1 MKKLLSFLLL
11 SLLLSSLPEVLA
23 QSGCDLYIATDFD
36 SECLLTEYKEDTNM
50 LNMGIEDCVLAC
62 KGNTV
67 QYTAVCPN
75 GVQYFWTVSGA
86 ASYHPTSQGNSVIVN
101 WGDESTGSVSVN
113 VVTADSN
120 TCSAGLCVLLIA
132 SPTVGSS
139 TTPQAYPQGE
149 QRIIEVCLDETIIM
163 TDLSDAGQTPITG
176 YYWNTPFGNASTQ
189 NHSVIANQSGTFTI
203 THSVQNECGC
213 QATEEYTV
221 IVSER
226 AKLDLSCYG
235 TVCEGSQAT
244 YTLENPHCTKYM
256 WTIEGGSIVSNPNSS
271 TIVVDWGSPSC
282 GSGVLS
288 IDASF
293 CDCECNALTSIQIPI
308 ITNHTEIKGP
318 DTVCLGDVQI
328 YELPVWGSTSYWWQ
342 IDSGSAVSLS
352 NTDLVNQSLLT
363 FNQTGAYVLS
373 VNYEC
378 STIDCGEFSSTKTI
392 IVKDTM
398 SIFSHDS
405 ILCAGETGHYG
416 TYHNNPVTWKVYR
429 QNNQLLYST
438 TAVSLSYSFAS
449 SGNYKIVAF
458 NSNYC
463 KDAEFLVT
471 VLAAPPALSTV
482 QGPSDAC
489 PGSSILLQG
498 TPTHP
503 NYYLEWVPVC
513 STAIP
518 LLVNG
523 EEATITYSN
532 SVCDVAVYQVD
543 NEHNCRSA
551 AYIHQVAPFS
561 LAASGLPTDT
571 TVCAGTTFTMSAPYQ
586 ANVVYEWT
594 ILPANAATVE
604 VNHLANTVSIMVNHQ
619 SITPPYTATLRL
631 KRTYCTNSEDY
642 VDVTLHIE
650 DVALPTASCTT
661 PICVGDIASF
671 WVTTPVTSPSHYTW
685 QVDNTTLNGN
695 SVTHSF
701 NQAGTFPYSLY
712 YQPIAACPAVVVSGN
727 IEVVSMPVVAPY
739 IDGPYVSV
747 LEYPNATYSWTVDG
761 YPCQTVVPGHD
772 NMCAHN
778 NTDGTYC
785 CTVSFNTVSNCSA
798 SGCIEISFDSGNNN
812 CIELTGTLIDGCNE
826 PEITLDSHPNGTVTW
841 DIFPQISGNYYSG
854 DELGVTMHF
863 AYPGV
868 YSVNAGMTVGDQC
881 YQGIFPVT
889 IDCVPNF
896 ALSYNCTDHVTFTDK
911 SLYRMNGLVVSRTLT
926 IPGYAGSPITIN
938 SSTLQIPKNYFQIGV
953 PNQVT
958 LTITLSSGEVC
969 EVTKSFTIANPPS
982 ITSLNVSQNM
992 CEETPF
998 YFSAIANGISFRWDF
1013 GDQSYFNNNGVY
1025 HTYDFT
1031 YHSYKAI
1038 FTAINADGCVAKD
1051 STNITVAQN
1060 MLESGQIYAYGS
1072 AVCAGTLRQLYF
1084 VPNSF
1089 TNDYFWN
1096 NSTTPSSNTNFVD
1109 HTGDYSV
1116 LVVDNS
1122 NGCMVE
1128 KMINVGFLNT
1138 PTAKITGNTEYCF
1151 GEEVKLNGNTG
1162 SSNTYSWTVNG
1173 PSSIA
1178 PSSNPIFTC
1187 TPTQSGSYQATLVVS
1202 NQNCSASTSTTFTI
1216 HPQLPAPSIAFNG
1229 DSCIHNPPVY
1239 LLSTNGQNLLW
1250 SNGHYGTDVQYYADG
1265 FISAYYIDPTTGCP
1279 SETQYKFIEP
1289 APDYSALL
1297 TGCYEKCEDEL
1308 PFELPYYGFYPYQP
1322 SGVHWSWMYG
1332 NTLVDSA
1339 TSTHPYLKVANFGSY
1354 HLASTYANGGCTY
1367 VSPSLNISKV
1377 DICPCD
1383 SIFVNVK
1390 KDYYVENCKLYYSM
1404 TVKIRNGSSQSVFF
1418 DQCYTNSNSVVV
1430 DMASFTPIALNSGDS
1445 TFVAF
1450 KIIFTDFE
1458 SGCVTFTLY
1467 DSERKCEKTFTECFD
1482 WSKCVK
1488 MAGCDIIVWEPEFN
1502 QGLGHQNNASY
1513 FNFDVTLP
1521 SGVTDVV
1528 AVWSDPSQVVN
1539 YSYSPPSTI
1548 HGLFMHGY
1556 AQLCQMV
1563 ADEEEICINVIM
1575 CINGSY
1581 LCYDKFCL
1589 PAKKFLEKIP
1599 ENIRQLLDSTTVD
1612 NDTTRSFQSSS
1623 FFPQTDK
1630 PYLAPNPAR
1639 DEVTVMGIAPEEVA
1653 EITVLTMQ
1661 GSQVAEFHNADRFNV
1676 SRLAKAS
1683 YIVRVVTTDKQ
1694 VHYLKLV
1701 KQ

>member
-1 MKKLLSFLLL
+1 MKKLLSFLIM
-11 SLLLSSLPEVLA
+11 SLLLSGVLEVLA
-23 QSGCDLYIATDFD
+23 QSGCDLYITSDFD
-36 SECLLTEYKEDTNM
+36 SECLLTEYYKEDTNM
-50 LNMGIEDCVLAC
+50 LSMGIEDCVLAC

-86 ASYHPTSQGNSVIVN
+86 ASYHPTSQGNSIVVN
-101 WGDESTGSVSVN
+101 WGFDNTGSVSVN

-120 TCSAGLCVLLIA
+120 TCSAELCVLLIE

-139 TTPQAYPQGE
+139 TVPLAYLQGE
-149 QRIIEVCLDETIIM
+149 QRIIEVCRGETITM
-163 TDLSDAGQTPITG
+163 TDTSTAGQTPITG
-176 YYWNTPFGNASTQ
+176 YFWNTPFGNASTQ
-189 NHSVIANQSGTFTI
+189 NHSVVATQSGTFTF

-213 QATEEYTV
+213 ESTEQY
-221 IVSER
+221 IVKVTEPV
-226 AKLDLSCYG
+226 KLNLSCYG
-235 TVCEGSQAT
+235 TVCEGTQAT
-244 YTLENPHCTKYM
+244 YTLMDPPCSKYM
-256 WTIEGGSIVSNPNSS
+256 WNVEGGSIVSNPNSS

-282 GSGVLS
+282 GYGVIS

-293 CDCECNALTSIQIPI
+293 CDTECDALTSIQIPV

-342 IDSGSAVSLS
+342 IDDGNAVTLS
-352 NTDLVNQSLLT
+352 NTDLVNQALLT
-363 FNQTGAYVLS
+363 FNQTGPYVLT

-378 STIDCGEFSSTKTI
+378 STIDCGEFSSSKTI

-405 ILCAGETGHYG
+405 VLCAGETGLYG
-416 TYHNNPVTWKVYR
+416 TYHNNPVTWRVYR

-438 TAVSLSYSFAS
+438 TAVSLSYTFAS
-449 SGNYKIVAF
+449 SGNYKIVAS

-471 VLAAPPALSTV
+471 VLAPPPALSTV

-503 NYYLEWVPVC
+503 SYYLEWMPVC
-513 STAIP
+513 STATP
-518 LLVNG
+518 SFVTG
-523 EEATITYSN
+523 EEATISYGN

-543 NEHNCRSA
+543 NEYNCRST
-551 AYIHQVAPFS
+551 AYIHTVASFS
-561 LAASGLPTDT
+561 LAASGLPSDT
-571 TVCAGTTFTMSAPYQ
+571 TVCAGTTFNMSVPYQ

-604 VNHLANTVSIMVNHQ
+604 VNHLANNVNIMVNHQ

-650 DVALPTASCTT
+650 DVATPTASCTT

-671 WVTTPVTSPSHYTW
+671 WVTSPISSPSHYTW
-685 QVDNTTLNGN
+685 QVDNTTLIGN
-695 SVTHSF
+695 TVTHSF
-701 NQAGTFPYSLY
+701 NQAGNFPYSLY

-727 IEVVSMPVVAPY
+727 IEVVSAPVVAPY
-739 IDGPYVSV
+739 IDGSYVCV
-747 LEYPNATYSWTVDG
+747 LEYPNATYSWTFNGD
-761 YPCQTVVPGHD
+761 PWPSISGHD
-772 NMCAHN
+772 NMCDQSN
-778 NTDGTYC
+778 VDGIYC
-785 CTVSFNTVSNCSA
+785 CTVSFNTLSNCSA
-798 SGCIEISFDSGNNN
+798 SGCVEISHDGNN
-812 CIELTGTLIDGCNE
+812 CLDLTGTLIPGCND

-841 DIFPQISGNYYSG
+841 SVSPDISGNYHSG
-854 DELGVTMHF
+854 GDIGVTMHF
-863 AYPGV
+863 VYPGV
-868 YSVNAGMTVGDQC
+868 YSVNADMIVGNQC
-881 YQGIFPVT
+881 YQGVFPVT

-896 ALSYNCTDHVTFTDK
+896 TLSYNCTDHVTFTDK

-938 SSTLQIPKNYFQIGV
+938 SSNLQIPKNYFQIGV

-969 EVTKSFTIANPPS
+969 EITKSFTIANPPS
-982 ITSLNVSQNM
+982 ITSLNVPQNM

-998 YFSAIANGISFRWDF
+998 YFSAIADGISFRWDF
-1013 GDQSYFNNNGVY
+1013 GDHSYFNNNGVY
-1025 HTYDFT
+1025 HTYDLT
-1031 YHSYKAI
+1031 QQWYNAV
-1038 FTAINADGCVAKD
+1038 FTAINADGCVIKD
-1051 STNITVAQN
+1051 SVSINVVQNI
-1060 MLESGQIYAYGS
+1060 LKSGYISSPGPV
-1072 AVCAGTLRQLYF
+1072 VCAGTLRALFYT
-1084 VPNSF
+1084 PNS
-1089 TNDYFWN
+1089 TYNSYYWN
-1096 NSTTPSSNTNFVD
+1096 NSTTPGTNTYYVN
-1109 HTGDYSV
+1109 HTGDYNV
-1116 LVVDNS
+1116 LVVS
-1122 NGCMVE
+1122 SANGCMAE

-1162 SSNTYSWTVNG
+1162 SLNTYSWTVNG

-1187 TPTQSGSYQATLVVS
+1187 TPTQSGSYQATLVVT
-1202 NQNCSASTSTTFTI
+1202 NQTCSASTSTNFTI

-1229 DSCIHNPPVY
+1229 NACIHNPPVY
-1239 LLSTNGQNLLW
+1239 LHSTNSQNLLW
-1250 SNGHYGTDVQYYADG
+1250 SNGYYGTDALYYTDG
-1265 FISAYYIDPTTGCP
+1265 FVSAYYLDPTTGCP
-1279 SETQYKFIEP
+1279 SETEYLFIEP

-1308 PFELPYYGFYPYQP
+1308 PFVLPYYGFYPYQP

-1339 TSTHPYLKVANFGSY
+1339 TSIYPYLNVANFGSY
-1354 HLASTYANGGCTY
+1354 HLESSYGNGCNSA
-1367 VSPSLNISKV
+1367 SPSLTISKV
-1377 DICPCD
+1377 DVCACD
-1383 SIFVNVK
+1383 SISVKVK
-1390 KDYYVENCKLYYSM
+1390 KGCFVENCRLYYTM
-1404 TVKIRNGSSQSVFF
+1404 TVTVRNNSSQAVYF
-1418 DQCYTNSNSVVV
+1418 DQFYTNSSSVILDVNS
-1430 DMASFTPIALNSGDS
+1430 FIPIALNPGESH
-1445 TFVAF
+1445 TVHF
-1450 KIIFTDFE
+1450 KIVFTDFE

-1467 DSERKCEKTFTECFD
+1467 DSERECEKTFTECFD

-1488 MAGCDIIVWEPEFN
+1488 MAGCDIVKWEPKFN
-1502 QGLGHQNNASY
+1502 QEISTPHQTSY
-1513 FNFDVTLP
+1513 FDFSVILP
-1521 SGVTDVV
+1521 SSVSDVV
-1528 AVWSDPSQVVN
+1528 AVWSDPSQVIS
-1539 YSYSPPSTI
+1539 YSYYPPSSVS
-1548 HGLFMHGY
+1548 GLLMLNY
-1556 AQLCQMV
+1556 AQLTQL
-1563 ADEEEICINVIM
+1563 AAHDDKICINVIM
-1575 CINGSY
+1575 CIDGSY
-1581 LCYDKFCL
+1581 LCYSKFCIK
-1589 PAKKFLEKIP
+1589 AKIFLELVP
-1599 ENIRQLLDSTTVD
+1599 EEFRQLPDSTTAD

-1623 FFPQTDK
+1623 FVPQADK

-1661 GSQVAEFHNADRFNV
+1661 GGQVAEFRNDYRFNV

-1683 YIVRVVTTDKQ
+1683 YIVRVITTDRQ